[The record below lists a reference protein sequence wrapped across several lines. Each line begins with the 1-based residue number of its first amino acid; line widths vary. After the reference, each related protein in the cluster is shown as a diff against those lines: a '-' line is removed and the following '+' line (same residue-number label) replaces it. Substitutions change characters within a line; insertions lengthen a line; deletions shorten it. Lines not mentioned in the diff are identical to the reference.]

1 METLVLTLNG
11 DYKSYIRWVQATD
24 TKDIFR
30 EAGINIVCWFNF
42 EQTETMDK
50 YQSEIMCFIK
60 TTLDLEELKTSL
72 DESIRDN
79 IKKNN
84 SQDFTLV
91 SVKIK

>member
-11 DYKSYIRWVQATD
+11 DYRSYVCWVQDED
-24 TKDIFR
+24 TKDLFR

-42 EQTETMDK
+42 EQTEPMDK

-60 TTLDLEELKTSL
+60 TTLDLEELKASL
-72 DESIRDN
+72 DKSIRDN

-84 SQDFTLV
+84 SQDFMLV

>member
-11 DYKSYIRWVQATD
+11 DYRSYVRWVQDDD
-24 TKDIFR
+24 TKDLFR
-30 EAGINIVCWFNF
+30 ETGINILCWFNF
-42 EQTETMDK
+42 EQTEPMDK

-60 TTLDLEELKTSL
+60 STLDLEEFKALL
-72 DESIRDN
+72 DKSIRDN

-84 SQDFTLV
+84 SQEFVLV